1 MTQDDRGK
9 EVWGRR
15 VEPPGAEAEGDAT
28 SPRIP
33 REVLEF
39 HDVTVRYG
47 PVVAVRE
54 LTGWVGSGEVVA
66 LLGSNGSGKSTV
78 LKAASGLVPAATGR
92 IAFCGQW
99 VQKWHPQEIVRLGL
113 VQIPQGRMVFGDQSV
128 EANLLIG
135 AHSRGR
141 TGKAVREDLEI
152 VLERFPILAD
162 RRRQPAGTLSGGEQ
176 QMLAIAR
183 GLMARPRMLML
194 DEPSLGLAPIL
205 QEQLFTTLRSLA
217 DLGLGILVVEQLAHL
232 ALEIADR
239 GYVLDR
245 GDLVAWGTPAQ
256 LRSSGHLVEAYLGR
270 GSTS

>member
-1 MTQDDRGK
+1 MTDTGDDR
-9 EVWGRR
+9 EIWGRR
-15 VEPPGAEAEGDAT
+15 DRGPGPEG
-28 SPRIP
+28 PRVP

-47 PVVAVRE
+47 PVVAVHE
-54 LTGWVGSGEVVA
+54 LTGWVGNGEVVA
-66 LLGSNGSGKSTV
+66 LLGSNGSGKSSV
-78 LKAASGLVPAATGR
+78 LKAASGLVPAAEGR

-99 VQKWHPQEIVRLGL
+99 VQDWRPPEIVRLGL

-141 TGKAVREDLEI
+141 VSADVREDLTI
-152 VLERFPILAD
+152 VLDRFPILAD
-162 RRRQPAGTLSGGEQ
+162 RRNQQAGTLSGGEQ

-194 DEPSLGLAPIL
+194 DEPSLGLAPII
-205 QEQLFTTLRSLA
+205 QEQLFTTLRTLA
-217 DLGLGILVVEQLAHL
+217 DLGLGVLVVEQLAHL

-245 GDLVAWGTPAQ
+245 GELVAWGTPGE
-256 LRSSGHLVEAYLGR
+256 LRESGRLVEAYLGR
-270 GSTS
+270 GGT

>member
-1 MTQDDRGK
+1 MTGT
-9 EVWGRR
+9 GT
-15 VEPPGAEAEGDAT
+15 GSGGGT
-28 SPRIP
+28 RIP

-39 HDVTVRYG
+39 HDVTVSYG

-54 LTGWVGSGEVVA
+54 LTGWVGNGEVVA

-78 LKAASGLVPAATGR
+78 LKAASGLVPAAAGR

-99 VQKWHPQEIVRLGL
+99 IQHWRPPEIVRLGL
-113 VQIPQGRMVFGDQSV
+113 VQIPQGRLVFGDQSV
-128 EANLLIG
+128 EANLLVG

-141 TGKAVREDLEI
+141 VDAEVREDVEI
-152 VLERFPILAD
+152 VLDRFPILAE
-162 RRRQPAGTLSGGEQ
+162 RRRQMAGTLSGGEQ

-194 DEPSLGLAPIL
+194 DEPSLGLAPII
-205 QEQLFTTLRSLA
+205 QEQLFATLRSLA
-217 DLGLGILVVEQLAHL
+217 DLGLGVLVVEQLAHL

-245 GDLVAWGTPAQ
+245 GDLVAWGTPDE
-256 LRSSGHLVEAYLGR
+256 LRESGRLVEAYLGR
-270 GSTS
+270 GGT